1 MFILIINI
9 CQLMPLF
16 IVSIVF
22 FYFIFA
28 GLILTFPYMIIGISL
43 LVIGIFLG
51 YFLRNR
57 SRILWVSSK
66 LTDGAIFLLLF
77 FLGVTV
83 GMNDKIIS
91 NFQNLGLQSLI
102 ITLFAT
108 IGSLGVTYI
117 FYKIF
122 FSKR

>member
-1 MFILIINI
+1 
-9 CQLMPLF
+9 
-16 IVSIVF
+16 
-22 FYFIFA
+22 
-28 GLILTFPYMIIGISL
+28 MIIGLSL

-51 YFLRNR
+51 YFLRNQ
-57 SRILWVSSK
+57 SRILWISSR

-83 GMNDKIIS
+83 GMNEKIIS
-91 NFQNLGLQSLI
+91 NFQSIGLQSLI

-108 IGSLGVTYI
+108 IGSIAVTYV
-117 FYKIF
+117 FYRIF

>member
-1 MFILIINI
+1 
-9 CQLMPLF
+9 
-16 IVSIVF
+16 
-22 FYFIFA
+22 
-28 GLILTFPYMIIGISL
+28 MIIGISL

-51 YFLRNR
+51 YFLRNQ
-57 SRILWVSSK
+57 SRILLISSR

-83 GMNDKIIS
+83 GMNEKIIS
-91 NFQNLGLQSLI
+91 NFQSIGLQSLI

-108 IGSLGVTYI
+108 IGSIAVTYV
-117 FYKIF
+117 FYRIF